1 MQVPELGAVNAH
13 QTDFAAELHAC
24 AGSPVSEVPSVLL
37 PIKVQVAVEAATA
50 DANASFAGRTG
61 VGGVVHKSALAR
73 FRRPPDF
80 VLPARAGILSVPF
93 SKRVM
98 IAL

>member
-1 MQVPELGAVNAH
+1 MPEIGAVNVH
-13 QTDFAAELHAC
+13 QTDFAAAFPAC
-24 AGSPVSEVPSVLL
+24 AGSPVSEVPSVLF
-37 PIKVQVAVEAATA
+37 PISVQVAVEATTA
-50 DANASFAGRTG
+50 DENASFTGRMG
-61 VGGVVHKSALAR
+61 VGGVDPRRALAR

-80 VLPARAGILSVPF
+80 VFPARAGILSVPF